1 MTRKKGQLTT
11 SDYLTIEDFK
21 RLLDGLHQDKL
32 FAWEF
37 YCRVSFYTAFRASD
51 VRSLT
56 WQDLL
61 NRKEL
66 MRVEQKTAKGRRIV
80 LEEGFANEVSHFYQ
94 LLGSPAVDEPFFCNH
109 RTGKVYGLE
118 YINLKFKQFRVRY
131 QLKVGAFSTHSI
143 RKTFARYYFDSEN
156 CTTEALMTL
165 KDLLNHAD
173 VSTTARYIGLKQD
186 MINRAYSS
194 AFSAISLNEY

>member
-94 LLGSPAVDEPFFCNH
+94 LLGSPAVDEPFFLQPSD
-109 RTGKVYGLE
+109 RKGLWIRI
-118 YINLKFKQFRVRY
+118 YQFEIQTVP
-131 QLKVGAFSTHSI
+131 
-143 RKTFARYYFDSEN
+143 SEISVESRRFFHALH
-156 CTTEALMTL
+156 TENVCPIL
-165 KDLLNHAD
+165 
-173 VSTTARYIGLKQD
+173 
-186 MINRAYSS
+186 
-194 AFSAISLNEY
+194 F